1 MAQPTLTPS
10 DLPPDIEFIGSFR
23 CLDSRG
29 IRHCEDQRMINSTAV
44 LETLPYVFTTTTKCE
59 KQKAKMGLFQQIQ
72 PVFCVQKS
80 VTLFY

>member
-44 LETLPYVFTTTTKCE
+44 LETLPYVFL
-59 KQKAKMGLFQQIQ
+59 QKRNI
-72 PVFCVQKS
+72 KS
-80 VTLFY
+80 KKLKLASFNRFNQFSVCKKV